1 MSHHE
6 RVSMCRL
13 CNLPPLILSP
23 TSIILLALTM
33 KMRNFMYPKFLI
45 SFATLVI
52 TLSGVAHSAPT
63 LGHIHVQDGSQ
74 LHGEIISMVDGTL
87 KAKATL

>member
-1 MSHHE
+1 
-6 RVSMCRL
+6 
-13 CNLPPLILSP
+13 
-23 TSIILLALTM
+23 
-33 KMRNFMYPKFLI
+33 MYPKFLI

-63 LGHIHVQDGSQ
+63 LGHIHLQDGSQ